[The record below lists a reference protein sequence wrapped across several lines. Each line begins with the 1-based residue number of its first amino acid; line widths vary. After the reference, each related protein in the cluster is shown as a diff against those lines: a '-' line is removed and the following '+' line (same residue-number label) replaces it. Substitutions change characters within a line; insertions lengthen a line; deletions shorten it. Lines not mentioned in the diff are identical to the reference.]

1 MPGKWGVLKTEQ
13 KTIQHRHAKMARSAA
28 PTTALPDPTHP
39 FARWAGVTVVGLWAV
54 GAQSFPE
61 PLSKLVALL
70 SPGIGY
76 MVGHGL
82 DRFIRWLDARS
93 SHKERQRKLTAIDL
107 AVDRLNRE
115 KVEALNTGAAAS
127 VIEFIDNLLAEAI
140 RTRVKIVATPVTS
153 ENR

>member
-1 MPGKWGVLKTEQ
+1 
-13 KTIQHRHAKMARSAA
+13 
-28 PTTALPDPTHP
+28 
-39 FARWAGVTVVGLWAV
+39 
-54 GAQSFPE
+54 
-61 PLSKLVALL
+61 
-70 SPGIGY
+70 